1 MTRRVLPKG
10 LLAFGVAVM
19 MLLAI
24 GACGDPEPL
33 SAPAV
38 DATPPEPTATSPRS
52 TAAPPEPTVI
62 PPQPTATPPLFAP
75 AVPGWPSDAPADS
88 SSGFPAP
95 AYYDAANPSVNEQIY
110 ESDAVVRARL
120 TSATND
126 VLRFRV
132 VEYLKGSGPSE
143 IAISSP
149 TAGRDTTYDD
159 LDAILFLSTPESPAG
174 GASGD
179 SGNTA
184 AFEFTESIF
193 ETYRGAFPTG
203 YGVNNKDRAWMPATS
218 SGGASGQSGD
228 SDTTE
233 FDPGAPAPGR
243 VHEEPL
249 TVADIKTTI
258 AWMTSDTS
266 ELYQHCIFRAVH
278 NEAYFRNYSAYYG
291 TDYQAESEKE
301 LLSSSPAGHVL
312 WPGEN
317 RRGPQYGRYWVEGD
331 DAALF
336 SRSYQDDDTNPANG
350 YDVPFAIK
358 RPLPAGTYSVTTRG
372 IKGEFFACNY
382 TPEFGGRIDFTINV
396 MVPAGVLHEALFDPV
411 TLAAGVGAD
420 GSNGVLTPTGFSVNG
435 SSTSITGLR
444 WESNSVVLTLSP
456 HVSLSGQ
463 RLDFI
468 ALDGSVALS
477 LPVSSAMED
486 SAVGTLTWSM
496 AKQPWVAG
504 DLVMLRI
511 RQE

>member
-24 GACGDPEPL
+24 GACGDPGPP
-33 SAPAV
+33 SVPAV
-38 DATPPEPTATSPRS
+38 DATPPEPIATSPRS
-52 TAAPPEPTVI
+52 TAAPPEPTAI
-62 PPQPTATPPLFAP
+62 PPRPTATPILFAP
-75 AVPGWPSDAPADS
+75 AVPGWPSDAPTDS
-88 SSGFPAP
+88 SEGFPAP
-95 AYYDAANPSVNEQIY
+95 PYYNAANPSVNEQIY

-132 VEYLKGSGPSE
+132 IEYLKGSGPSE

-159 LDAILFLSTPESPAG
+159 MDAILFLSTPESPAA
-174 GASGD
+174 GASGE

-193 ETYRGAFPTG
+193 ETYGGAFPGG
-203 YGVNNKDRAWMPATS
+203 YGINNKDRAWMPATS
-218 SGGASGQSGD
+218 SGGTSRD
-228 SDTTE
+228 SDTAE

-243 VHEEPL
+243 IHEEPL
-249 TVADIKTTI
+249 TVEEIKATI

-266 ELYQHCIFRAVH
+266 EVYQNCIFRAVL

-396 MVPAGVLHEALFDPV
+396 MAPAGVLHEAFFDPV
-411 TLAAGVGAD
+411 TIGTGVGAD
-420 GSNGVLTPTGFSVNG
+420 SSNGVIDPASLTING

-444 WESNSVVLTLSP
+444 WEDGTATLSLSP
-456 HVSLSGQ
+456 YVSLEGHV
-463 RLDFI
+463 LDFI

-477 LPVSSAMED
+477 LPVSSTMED

-496 AKQPWVAG
+496 AQQPWVAG
-504 DLVMLRI
+504 DLLMLRI